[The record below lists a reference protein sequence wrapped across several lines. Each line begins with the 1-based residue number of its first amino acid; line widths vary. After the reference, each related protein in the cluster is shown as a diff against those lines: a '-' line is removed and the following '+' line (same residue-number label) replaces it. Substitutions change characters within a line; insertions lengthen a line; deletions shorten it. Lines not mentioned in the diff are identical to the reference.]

1 MVVDQNKCIGCGLC
15 RPYCPTQAISIQNK
29 KAYIDLDLCVECG
42 NCRFSGICRKEA
54 LVQQTMVMP
63 RLIRAIFSNVR
74 EVSPNTG
81 INGRGTEE
89 MKTNDVTGRFPAG
102 TVGFACE
109 MGRPSTGSTL
119 SDLQTIADVFVKHG
133 ARLET
138 ENPTALIFEESR
150 PGKVRKEF
158 LNERVLSAII
168 EGLLD
173 PAELPGLL
181 QDLKEAQKKVDTV
194 FSVDL
199 IVRLENGRNPVTPLL
214 ERAGVEPRPNGK
226 TCIGLGHVKED

>member
-42 NCRFSGICRKEA
+42 NCRFSGVCRKEA

-63 RLIRAIFSNVR
+63 PPHPRHIQQCQGG
-74 EVSPNTG
+74 VSQHGNKRPRH
-81 INGRGTEE
+81 RGDE
-89 MKTNDVTGRFPAG
+89 DQRRHRRFPAG

-150 PGKVRKEF
+150 PERSGKSSSTREY
-158 LNERVLSAII
+158 SQ
-168 EGLLD
+168 
-173 PAELPGLL
+173 P
-181 QDLKEAQKKVDTV
+181 
-194 FSVDL
+194 
-199 IVRLENGRNPVTPLL
+199 
-214 ERAGVEPRPNGK
+214 
-226 TCIGLGHVKED
+226 